1 MPDRAEIVPER
12 QLNPE
17 IVRRLCGEITD
28 GAVAAIVASQ
38 ASLADL
44 ETALAWV
51 DGESDVMGEARRPI
65 AGVVAELYDL
75 LMAERTDDDER

>member
-38 ASLADL
+38 AKSPTWRPHSRGS
-44 ETALAWV
+44 TAKA
-51 DGESDVMGEARRPI
+51 M
-65 AGVVAELYDL
+65 
-75 LMAERTDDDER
+75 